1 MISLPGKREIY
12 EKTLE
17 LNICAEILAIIR
29 NQPGYQKAVWQGLT
43 QAQEREVG
51 LDELLR
57 NMGHGRHLMLQ
68 FKAPWSSSPADI
80 VYKFSVNMPQH
91 VTLETGLAARYP
103 SSVFYVLPLF
113 VSWKKVNNYSPNLT
127 RDTWLLR
134 VRDIDSKA
142 LGLMQV
148 RHRLEV
154 DKRQLP
160 PKAFVF
166 SPELDTRLIN
176 AEEAFH
182 TAESTLSDQ
191 NLIPSQ
197 ELLEW
202 TESVSRSFPPGRF
215 RGLYSLF
222 LPTEKRG

>member
-17 LNICAEILAIIR
+17 LNICGEVLAIIR
-29 NQPGYQKAVWQGLT
+29 SQPGYQKAVWQGLT
-43 QAQEREVG
+43 QAQERKVG
-51 LDELLR
+51 LDELVR

-80 VYKFSVNMPQH
+80 VYKFSLNMPQH
-91 VTLETGLAARYP
+91 MTLEKGLAAKYP
-103 SSVFYVLPLF
+103 SGVFYVLPLF
-113 VSWKKVNNYSPNLT
+113 VSWKKVNSYSPNLT

-134 VRDIDSKA
+134 VRDVQSKA
-142 LGLMQV
+142 LGLTQV
-148 RHRLEV
+148 RHRVEV
-154 DKRQLP
+154 DKRQFP

-166 SPELDTRLIN
+166 SPELDATLIN
-176 AEEAFH
+176 SEEAFH
-182 TAESTLSDQ
+182 RAESTLSDR

-202 TESVSRSFPPGRF
+202 CESVCLSFPPRQF

-222 LPTEKRG
+222 LPTEESG